1 MKVLVCDPID
11 EEGINMLKEK
21 GFVVDYK
28 PSITAQELKSVVSDY
43 DALLVRSRTKVT
55 KEIIEA
61 GKNLKAIGR
70 AGVGL
75 DNIDLEAAK
84 AKGIKVVNAPE
95 SLTQSVVELVIG
107 FMIALSRYMCRAD
120 KTMKEGKWLKT
131 EFLGHELKGKT
142 LGVVGFGRIGK
153 GVAKVAQTLGMK
165 ILVYDVIS
173 VDQKTLME
181 YDAKQASLEEVLK
194 GSDFITIHV
203 PGGPQTYHL
212 IDLPKLKLMKPNAFI
227 INTSRGNVIKE
238 EDLVY
243 ALKNKL
249 IAGAAL
255 DVFEVE
261 PPTNKELL
269 SLDNVILTPH
279 IGGET
284 VEAQRLAATLTV
296 SRLIEALGQ

>member
-11 EEGINMLKEK
+11 EEGIKMLKEK

-28 PSITAQELKSVVSDY
+28 PNITAQELKSVVANY

-75 DNIDLEAAK
+75 DNIDLEAAN

-107 FMIALSRYMCRAD
+107 FMVALSRYMCKAD

-142 LGVVGFGRIGK
+142 LGIVGFGRIGK
-153 GVAKVAQTLGMK
+153 GVAKVAQALGMK

-181 YDAKQASLEEVLK
+181 YDAKQVSLEEVLK
-194 GSDFITIHV
+194 ESDYVTIHV

-212 IDLPKLKLMKPNAFI
+212 IDLSKLKLMKPTAFI

-261 PPTNKELL
+261 PPVNKELL
-269 SLDNVILTPH
+269 SLENVILTPH

-284 VEAQRLAATLTV
+284 AEAQRLAATLTV

>member
-11 EEGINMLKEK
+11 EEGIKMLKEK
-21 GFVVDYK
+21 GFEVDYK
-28 PSITAQELKSVVSDY
+28 PNITAQELKNIVASY

-61 GKNLKAIGR
+61 GRNLKAIGR

-75 DNIDLEAAK
+75 DNIDLDAAK
-84 AKGIKVVNAPE
+84 ARGIKVVNAPE
-95 SLTQSVVELVIG
+95 SLTQSVIELVIG
-107 FMIALSRYMCRAD
+107 FMIALSRYMCKAD

-131 EFLGHELKGKT
+131 EFIGHELYGKT
-142 LGVVGFGRIGK
+142 LGIVGFGRIGR
-153 GVAKVAQTLGMK
+153 GVAKVARSLGMK
-165 ILVYDVIS
+165 ILVYDVIQ
-173 VDQKTLME
+173 VDEKTLSE
-181 YDAKQASLEEVLK
+181 YEAKQVSLEEVLK
-194 GSDFITIHV
+194 SSDFVTLHV

-212 IDLPKLKLMKPNAFI
+212 IDISKLKLMKPSAFL

-238 EDLVY
+238 DDLVY
-243 ALKNKL
+243 ALKSKM

-284 VEAQRLAATLTV
+284 FEAQRLAATLTV
-296 SRLIEALGQ
+296 SRLIEALKQ

>member
-11 EEGINMLKEK
+11 EEGVKMLKEK

-28 PSITAQELKSVVSDY
+28 PNITAQELKNVVANY

-75 DNIDLEAAK
+75 DNIDLEAAN

-107 FMIALSRYMCRAD
+107 FMVALSRYMCKAD

-142 LGVVGFGRIGK
+142 LGIVGFGRIGK
-153 GVAKVAQTLGMK
+153 GVAKVAQALGMK

-181 YDAKQASLEEVLK
+181 YDAKQVSLEEVLK
-194 GSDFITIHV
+194 ESDYVTIHV

-212 IDLPKLKLMKPNAFI
+212 IDLSKLKLMKPTAFI

-261 PPTNKELL
+261 PPVNKELL
-269 SLDNVILTPH
+269 SLENVILTPH

-284 VEAQRLAATLTV
+284 AEAQRLAATLTV

>member
-11 EEGINMLKEK
+11 EEGIKMLKEK

-28 PSITAQELKSVVSDY
+28 PNITAQELKNVVANY

-75 DNIDLEAAK
+75 DNIDLEAAN

-107 FMIALSRYMCRAD
+107 FMVALSRYMCKAD

-142 LGVVGFGRIGK
+142 LGIVGFGRIGK
-153 GVAKVAQTLGMK
+153 GVAKVAQALGMK

-181 YDAKQASLEEVLK
+181 YDAKQVSLDYV
-194 GSDFITIHV
+194 TIHV

-212 IDLPKLKLMKPNAFI
+212 IDLSKLKLMKPTAFI

-261 PPTNKELL
+261 PPVNKELL
-269 SLDNVILTPH
+269 SLENVILTPH

-284 VEAQRLAATLTV
+284 AEAQRLAATLTV

>member
-11 EEGINMLKEK
+11 EEGIKMLKEK

-28 PSITAQELKSVVSDY
+28 PNITAQELKSVVANY

-75 DNIDLEAAK
+75 DNIDLEAAN

-107 FMIALSRYMCRAD
+107 FMVALSRYMCKAD

-142 LGVVGFGRIGK
+142 LGIVGFGRIGK
-153 GVAKVAQTLGMK
+153 GVAKVAQALGMK

-181 YDAKQASLEEVLK
+181 YDAKQVSLEEVLK
-194 GSDFITIHV
+194 ESDYVTIHV

-212 IDLPKLKLMKPNAFI
+212 IDLSKLKLMKPTAFI

-261 PPTNKELL
+261 PPVNKELL
-269 SLDNVILTPH
+269 SLENVILTPH

>member
-11 EEGINMLKEK
+11 EEGIKMLKEK

-28 PSITAQELKSVVSDY
+28 PNITAQELKSVVANY

-75 DNIDLEAAK
+75 DNIDLEAAN

-95 SLTQSVVELVIG
+95 SLTQSVVEIVIG
-107 FMIALSRYMCRAD
+107 FMVALSRYMCKAD

-142 LGVVGFGRIGK
+142 LGIVGFGRIGK
-153 GVAKVAQTLGMK
+153 GVAKVAQALGMK

-181 YDAKQASLEEVLK
+181 YDAKQVSLEEVLK
-194 GSDFITIHV
+194 ESDYVTIHV

-212 IDLPKLKLMKPNAFI
+212 IDLSKLKLMKPTAFI

-261 PPTNKELL
+261 PPVNKELL
-269 SLDNVILTPH
+269 SLENVILTPH

-284 VEAQRLAATLTV
+284 AEAQRLAATLTV

>member
-11 EEGINMLKEK
+11 EEGIKMLKEK

-28 PSITAQELKSVVSDY
+28 PNITAQELKNVVANY

-75 DNIDLEAAK
+75 DNIDLEAAN

-95 SLTQSVVELVIG
+95 SLTQSVIELVIG
-107 FMIALSRYMCRAD
+107 FMVALSRYMCKAD

-142 LGVVGFGRIGK
+142 LGIVGFGRIGK
-153 GVAKVAQTLGMK
+153 GVAKVAQALGMK

-181 YDAKQASLEEVLK
+181 YDAKQVSLEEVLK
-194 GSDFITIHV
+194 ESDYVTIHV

-212 IDLPKLKLMKPNAFI
+212 IDLSKLKLMKPTAFI

-261 PPTNKELL
+261 PPVNKELL
-269 SLDNVILTPH
+269 SLENVILTPH

-284 VEAQRLAATLTV
+284 AEAQRLAATLTV

>member
-11 EEGINMLKEK
+11 EEGIKMLKEK

-28 PSITAQELKSVVSDY
+28 PNITAQELKSVVANY

-75 DNIDLEAAK
+75 DNIDLEAAN

-95 SLTQSVVELVIG
+95 SLTQSVIELVIG
-107 FMIALSRYMCRAD
+107 FMVALSRYMCKAD

-142 LGVVGFGRIGK
+142 LGIVGFGRIGK
-153 GVAKVAQTLGMK
+153 GVAKVAQALGMK

-181 YDAKQASLEEVLK
+181 YDAKQVSLEEVLK
-194 GSDFITIHV
+194 ESDYVTIHV

-212 IDLPKLKLMKPNAFI
+212 IDLSKLKLMKPTAFI

-261 PPTNKELL
+261 PPVNKELL
-269 SLDNVILTPH
+269 SLENVILTPH

-284 VEAQRLAATLTV
+284 AEAQRLAATLTV